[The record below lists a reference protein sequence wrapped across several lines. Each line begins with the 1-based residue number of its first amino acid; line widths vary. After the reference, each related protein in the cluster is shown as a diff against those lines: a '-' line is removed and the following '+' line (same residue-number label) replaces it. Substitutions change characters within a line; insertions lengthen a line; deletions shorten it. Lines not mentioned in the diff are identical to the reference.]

1 MNKKANKSVY
11 LGDSVYASFDGYH
24 VWLAVNNHDNQAVAL
39 GPQVYE
45 ALAHFVEHV
54 VPLLKQEMRND
65 Q

>member
-24 VWLAVNNHDNQAVAL
+24 VWLALDDHANQVVAL
-39 GPQVYE
+39 EPDVYA
-45 ALAHFVEHV
+45 ALVRFVEHV
-54 VPLLKQEMRND
+54 VPLIKQELRND